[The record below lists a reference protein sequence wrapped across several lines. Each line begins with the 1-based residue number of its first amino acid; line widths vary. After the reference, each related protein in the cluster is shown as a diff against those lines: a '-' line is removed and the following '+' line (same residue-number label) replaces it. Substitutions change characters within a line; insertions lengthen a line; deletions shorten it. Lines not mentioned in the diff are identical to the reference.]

1 MFATGRDSFELLTI
15 CAVAAIVIGLLNI
28 TGLALSLG
36 LALVKIGEGSMILL
50 LIAVAL
56 VCFILG
62 LGLPTTGVYLLV
74 AILAAPPLVKLGVP
88 PMAAHMFVLFHG
100 CLSMITPPIALAA
113 YAAAH
118 IAGADHMRVGW
129 IACRLGWPLFV
140 LPFLFAWSPE
150 LLWIG
155 TPANIAMSIVFAF
168 VGTWL
173 MCSAIAGYLLEAIG
187 RGAARARR
195 HRGDAA
201 ARPGRRHGAFDVPAR
216 GRARAGRRAGRSCP
230 AIARA
235 AATYLRESAM
245 IVERRRR
252 FAARIRE
259 PRLVSAPGVYDLIS
273 AKLADRMG
281 FDALYMTGYGVVA
294 SHLGLPDAGLAT
306 YSDMVD
312 RVGQIAAMT
321 QTPLVA
327 DGDTGYGGLLNVQ
340 HTVRG
345 YESAGAVAI
354 QLEDQEFPKKCG
366 HMLGR
371 RVVPAADMAAKIR
384 VAVESRSDPNF
395 LIIARTDSRTTLG
408 LDEALRRAEAYLEAG
423 ADLLF
428 VESPESV
435 DEMERIGRTF
445 DVPLVANMVE
455 GGRTPILD
463 AATLQKLGYRLAI
476 FPALGFL
483 AAGAVLE
490 KAYAG
495 LKARGSS
502 VGLDVP
508 LYPFK
513 DFSALMG
520 FDWVAEFDRKH
531 RDA

>member
-1 MFATGRDSFELLTI
+1 MSAAKRKRFAE
-15 CAVAAIVIGLLNI
+15 
-28 TGLALSLG
+28 
-36 LALVKIGEGSMILL
+36 
-50 LIAVAL
+50 
-56 VCFILG
+56 
-62 LGLPTTGVYLLV
+62 
-74 AILAAPPLVKLGVP
+74 
-88 PMAAHMFVLFHG
+88 
-100 CLSMITPPIALAA
+100 
-113 YAAAH
+113 
-118 IAGADHMRVGW
+118 RV
-129 IACRLGWPLFV
+129 
-140 LPFLFAWSPE
+140 
-150 LLWIG
+150 
-155 TPANIAMSIVFAF
+155 
-168 VGTWL
+168 
-173 MCSAIAGYLLEAIG
+173 
-187 RGAARARR
+187 
-195 HRGDAA
+195 
-201 ARPGRRHGAFDVPAR
+201 
-216 GRARAGRRAGRSCP
+216 
-230 AIARA
+230 
-235 AATYLRESAM
+235 
-245 IVERRRR
+245 RRR
-252 FAARIRE
+252 E
-259 PRLVSAPGVYDLIS
+259 LVSAPGVYDLIS

-306 YSDMVD
+306 YSDMVG

-345 YESAGAVAI
+345 YETAGAVAI

-371 RVVPAADMAAKIR
+371 RVVPAADMVAKIR
-384 VAVESRSDPNF
+384 VAVESRSDPDF

-408 LDEALRRAEAYLEAG
+408 LDEALRRAEAYLKAG

-428 VESPESV
+428 IESPESV
-435 DEMERIGRTF
+435 EEMERIGRTF

-490 KAYAG
+490 QAYAG

-502 VGLDVP
+502 VGIDVP

-520 FDWVAEFDRKH
+520 FDGVAEFDRKH

>member
-1 MFATGRDSFELLTI
+1 MT
-15 CAVAAIVIGLLNI
+15 
-28 TGLALSLG
+28 
-36 LALVKIGEGSMILL
+36 
-50 LIAVAL
+50 
-56 VCFILG
+56 
-62 LGLPTTGVYLLV
+62 
-74 AILAAPPLVKLGVP
+74 
-88 PMAAHMFVLFHG
+88 
-100 CLSMITPPIALAA
+100 
-113 YAAAH
+113 
-118 IAGADHMRVGW
+118 
-129 IACRLGWPLFV
+129 
-140 LPFLFAWSPE
+140 
-150 LLWIG
+150 
-155 TPANIAMSIVFAF
+155 
-168 VGTWL
+168 
-173 MCSAIAGYLLEAIG
+173 
-187 RGAARARR
+187 AARRKRFAER
-195 HRGDAA
+195 
-201 ARPGRRHGAFDVPAR
+201 
-216 GRARAGRRAGRSCP
+216 
-230 AIARA
+230 I
-235 AATYLRESAM
+235 
-245 IVERRRR
+245 RRR
-252 FAARIRE
+252 E
-259 PRLVSAPGVYDLIS
+259 LVSAPGVYDLIS

-281 FDALYMTGYGVVA
+281 FEALYMTGYGVVA

-306 YSDMVD
+306 YSDMVG
-312 RVGQIAAMT
+312 RVGQIASMT

-395 LIIARTDSRTTLG
+395 LVIARTDSRTTLG

-428 VESPESV
+428 IESPESLE
-435 DEMERIGRTF
+435 EMARIGRTF
-445 DVPLVANMVE
+445 AVPLVANMVE

-463 AATLQKLGYRLAI
+463 AATLQALGYRLAI

-495 LKARGSS
+495 LKATGSS
-502 VGLDVP
+502 VGIDVP

-520 FDWVAEFDRKH
+520 FDWVAEFDRTH
-531 RDA
+531 RDG

>member
-1 MFATGRDSFELLTI
+1 MTAIKRKRFADRI
-15 CAVAAIVIGLLNI
+15 
-28 TGLALSLG
+28 
-36 LALVKIGEGSMILL
+36 
-50 LIAVAL
+50 
-56 VCFILG
+56 
-62 LGLPTTGVYLLV
+62 
-74 AILAAPPLVKLGVP
+74 
-88 PMAAHMFVLFHG
+88 
-100 CLSMITPPIALAA
+100 
-113 YAAAH
+113 
-118 IAGADHMRVGW
+118 
-129 IACRLGWPLFV
+129 
-140 LPFLFAWSPE
+140 
-150 LLWIG
+150 
-155 TPANIAMSIVFAF
+155 
-168 VGTWL
+168 
-173 MCSAIAGYLLEAIG
+173 
-187 RGAARARR
+187 
-195 HRGDAA
+195 
-201 ARPGRRHGAFDVPAR
+201 
-216 GRARAGRRAGRSCP
+216 
-230 AIARA
+230 
-235 AATYLRESAM
+235 
-245 IVERRRR
+245 RRR
-252 FAARIRE
+252 E
-259 PRLVSAPGVYDLIS
+259 LVSAPGVYDLIS

-306 YSDMVD
+306 YSDMVG

-321 QTPLVA
+321 GTPLVA

-345 YESAGAVAI
+345 YEAAGAVAI

-384 VAVESRSDPNF
+384 VAVESRSDPDF
-395 LIIARTDSRTTLG
+395 LVIARTDSRTTLG

-428 VESPESV
+428 IESPESV
-435 DEMERIGRTF
+435 EEMARIGRTF
-445 DVPLVANMVE
+445 EVSLVANMVE

-495 LKARGSS
+495 LKATGSS

-520 FDWVAEFDRKH
+520 FDWVAEFDRTH
-531 RDA
+531 RDG